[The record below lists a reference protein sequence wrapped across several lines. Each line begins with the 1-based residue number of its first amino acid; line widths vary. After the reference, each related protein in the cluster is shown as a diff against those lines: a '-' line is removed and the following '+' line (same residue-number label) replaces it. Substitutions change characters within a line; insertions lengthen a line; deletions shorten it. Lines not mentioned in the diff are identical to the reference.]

1 MQPALLSETC
11 HDQAALWLW
20 PGHALYVGPSL
31 ELDVHSGAVSCLAV
45 GIDGEF
51 TVRLEQGPAQVART
65 ALVAAR
71 VRHRIVAG
79 GGRMAFC
86 YLDPASARERACR
99 RLMSGGAE
107 LARDHERER
116 ELTSL
121 AALLGQDVPLPAVGQ
136 WLDLAG
142 PDGLSGSRDPRVRQA
157 TQRLSESSGQRLPA
171 TELAAEAGLSVS
183 AFLRLFRAETGTTFR
198 RYRMWTRMVRVA
210 TLLDT
215 WPDLSTAA
223 VESGFASPSHFSSA
237 FHAMFGLRP
246 SSLFSPRLTIRAAG
260 QSRPAQETRTHGV
273 RRASRSMPL
282 R

>member
-1 MQPALLSETC
+1 MRPALLSETC
-11 HDQAALWLW
+11 RDQAALWLW
-20 PGHALYVGPSL
+20 PGHALYVGPSF

-45 GIDGEF
+45 GLDGEF
-51 TVRLEQGPAQVART
+51 TVRLEHGQAQVVRT

-71 VRHRIVAG
+71 VRHRIVAD

-107 LARDHERER
+107 LARNHEHERE
-116 ELTSL
+116 LAST
-121 AALLGQDVPLPAVGQ
+121 AALLERDAPLPAVRQ

-142 PDGLSGSRDPRVRQA
+142 PDGLPGHRDPRVRQA
-157 TQRLSESSGQRLPA
+157 TRRLTERSGQRLPA

-246 SSLFSPRLTIRAAG
+246 SSLFSPHLTITVAGWPDSPWGVGRPDRAPSAVG
-260 QSRPAQETRTHGV
+260 
-273 RRASRSMPL
+273 
-282 R
+282 